1 MVAPAGKIPRIKLTK
16 AQTKPALPQL
26 TPALLLPVPTQNL
39 QEAEVQEVV
48 PRLSARSS
56 GDQVKELGDI

>member
-1 MVAPAGKIPRIKLTK
+1 MCKCKGAKVSGHNK
-16 AQTKPALPQL
+16 
-26 TPALLLPVPTQNL
+26 NL
-39 QEAEVQEVV
+39 IWKDIIWAEAEVQEVV